1 MVMRTLSSHR
11 SHMEGL
17 PFTRE
22 RSIVDG
28 IERVTYRPTVKR
40 YDTPLLFSHGMWHG
54 AWCWQGWQELFAL
67 WGWESVAFSL
77 PGHGESPTQRPIRWC
92 TLGYYTEFLKAEVE
106 RMHRKPV
113 VIGHSLGTA
122 LCQRYMKDVGDLPA
136 AVMLAPWLSRSM
148 IGLVGRYFGLDLP
161 GAIATVLTLTATP
174 CIRNA
179 NNAAKIFL
187 SDTAVCSAEE
197 LHAGLCGESM
207 LLPLQHN
214 PPFWK
219 PKTDVDTPLLWISAG
234 KDLLIPEGLS
244 RDSAAEFGADYM
256 VAELAGHDLMM
267 EPDHALTA
275 AWIHDWLS
283 QRFRHELEQNGGLE
297 ADFAAA

>member
-1 MVMRTLSSHR
+1 MPLPPDPR
-11 SHMEGL
+11 SPQDGL
-17 PFTRE
+17 PFTWE
-22 RSIVDG
+22 HSVVDG
-28 IERVTYRPTVKR
+28 IERVTCRPRVRR

-54 AWCWQGWQELFAL
+54 AWCWRGWQELFAL

-77 PGHGESPTQRPIRWC
+77 PGHGESPVQRPIRWC
-92 TLGYYTEFLKAEVE
+92 TLGYYTEFLKREID

-113 VIGHSLGTA
+113 VVGHSLGTA

-136 AVMLAPWLSRSM
+136 SVMLAPWLSHSM

-161 GAIATVLTLTATP
+161 GALATVFTLTATP

-179 NNAAKIFL
+179 RNAARIFL

-234 KDLLIPEGLS
+234 KDLLIPEDQS
-244 RDSAAEFGADYM
+244 RISAKEFNADYM

-275 AWIHDWLS
+275 AWIHDWLA
-283 QRFRHELEQNGGLE
+283 QRFQAEFAASEPLE
-297 ADFAAA
+297 ADFAA